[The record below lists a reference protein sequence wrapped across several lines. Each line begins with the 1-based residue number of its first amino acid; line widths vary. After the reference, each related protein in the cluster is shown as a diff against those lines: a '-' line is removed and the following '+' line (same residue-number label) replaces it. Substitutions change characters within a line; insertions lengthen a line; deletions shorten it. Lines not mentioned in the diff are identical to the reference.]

1 MIDERQKSEFSGDV
15 SYLNRLNYYFFLA
28 GMAAIDLD
36 AYGWY
41 HTLRVLFRELSTEMK
56 PEEIT
61 KWNTKAKGINNKLSK
76 QLEDNLNSG
85 NVEISPELYEGL
97 NEYELFIRSILKDSG
112 LQNRMKEGAGT
123 ALG

>member
-28 GMAAIDLD
+28 GMAAISLD

-41 HTLRVLFRELSTEMK
+41 HSLRVIFRELSTEMK
-56 PEEIT
+56 EKEIT
-61 KWNTKAKGINNKLSK
+61 EWNTKANIINNLLSK
-76 QLEDNLNSG
+76 QIEDNENQG
-85 NVEISPELYEGL
+85 KEEISPDLYNSL
-97 NEYELFIRSILKDSG
+97 NEYELFIRKILKDAG